1 MSSPPLAARSK
12 MMVLLFL
19 SQPSG
24 QLFSFCRAGACSK
37 GGRSRGIRKMGSA
50 LSFLPCFK
58 VLFLSAARPTD
69 QGEESVLLLLLVI
82 VVGGGAFFKFPCA
95 VFLGCK

>member
-1 MSSPPLAARSK
+1 MSASPLAARSK

-24 QLFSFCRAGACSK
+24 QLFFLQ
-37 GGRSRGIRKMGSA
+37 GRCMQQGWAQQGIRKIGSA

-58 VLFLSAARPTD
+58 VLFLSAAKPTY
-69 QGEESVLLLLLVI
+69 QGEESVLLLLVI
-82 VVGGGAFFKFPCA
+82 VVGGGHFSSSHAQ
-95 VFLGCK
+95 FLGV